1 MSCVIVD
8 ENVAIVAND
17 VTRIS
22 TGRPPLAEQA
32 DDKCRLA
39 VMRRVRQIMSSE
51 IIIVDSSGLIMK
63 GYRKYLSGKGQP
75 GLGDAFLRW
84 VSDHLYDRA
93 KVRQVILTSSD
104 DGQFSAFPSDPGL
117 RSFDRADRVF
127 VALAIAS
134 QDDAPIV
141 NAVDSDYRQHQPH
154 LDRFG
159 VRVEELCMH
168 CLK

>member
-1 MSCVIVD
+1 MSCVIID

-22 TGRPPLAEQA
+22 TGRPPLTRQA

-39 VMRRVRQIMSSE
+39 TIRRVRQVISKE
-51 IIIVDSSGLIMK
+51 TVIVDSSDLVMR
-63 GYRKYLSGKGQP
+63 GYRRHLSGKGQP
-75 GLGDAFLRW
+75 GVGDAFLRW
-84 VSDHLYDRA
+84 VSDHLYDSTR
-93 KVRQVILTSSD
+93 VRQVPLTSD
-104 DGQFSAFPSDPGL
+104 EDGQFSAFPSDPDL

-127 VALAIAS
+127 VALAIES
-134 QDDAPIV
+134 GDAVIV
-141 NAVDSDYRQHQPH
+141 NAVDSDYRLHQSG

-159 VRVEELCMH
+159 VRVEELCEH